1 MIFNNKYT
9 FDFCI
14 SWYGFLINVKILLLE
29 PMEKKIVLGRH
40 ILNVIK
46 IVSQECI
53 EQFQCETNAL

>member
-29 PMEKKIVLGRH
+29 PIEKK
-40 ILNVIK
+40 NCTWETYSK
-46 IVSQECI
+46 CYKNSVSRMH
-53 EQFQCETNAL
+53 